1 MHKWFPTID
10 VIAQQGARMRT
21 IRRLP
26 FIFILV
32 LGTALMFML
41 GSPSMAK
48 ETDTDSPIGGV
59 GGAVH
64 ADPFT
69 GMATT
74 SIPID
79 VVPGRNGVQPN
90 LALTYASAGGN
101 GWVGMGWK
109 LEVGAIERQTRWG
122 VPYLPTASDEQA
134 GRVYTIRVNGVS
146 ADLVPAPSPA
156 SSDEYRAKIE
166 GGFLRVKK
174 LSGGSAG
181 WEVTDKTGKKY
192 LFGTTSSTRMSDPAD
207 ATRIFK
213 WCLERVE
220 DRDGNFMTVAYA
232 GDQGQAYLDHIDYTG
247 NGATAPTNTVKFYL
261 ENRSDAPAMYLG
273 NYLIKTAKRLKTI
286 EVRANSALVRA
297 YALTYSQSTSTSNS
311 ILVSI
316 QQTGKDA
323 LIDASGAV
331 SGGSVLP
338 AITMGVSSALS
349 NFSNATW
356 SSFGSGGGDLRDRML
371 VGDFNGDGRNDL
383 AFHAP
388 WMGQILV
395 GISTGTSLSWSAWA
409 GAGTTDLMG
418 RWLVGD
424 FNGDGKSDL
433 TYHDPWGGQLNVFIS
448 TGSTFGS
455 AQWGNAGATELK
467 GRWLV
472 GDFNGD
478 GKSDLTYHNPWGGQL
493 YVFPSNGVNFGVA
506 EWGNAGA
513 TELNG
518 RWLVGDFNGDGR
530 SDLTYHDPW
539 GGQLNVFVSTG
550 RNFGSASWGNAGAT
564 ELSGRWLVGD
574 FNGDGKS
581 DLTYH
586 NPWGGQLYVF
596 PSTGSG
602 FGSAQ
607 WGNAGATELK
617 DRWIVGDFNGEG
629 KHDLVYMNPWDGG
642 SYMFLSDPNNPL
654 PDLLTSLSNGLGG
667 TTTITYVP
675 SSQYTNAQLPYPV
688 QTTATITTCDNWN
701 STTSACAG
709 TALTTAHTYSGGYH
723 HIGER
728 EFRGFNYVKVT
739 GPVGPTGEQLL
750 SETWFHQGNDVAV
763 GTNNPN
769 VAHGYTKGLPYRTKV
784 TDATGHVWSD
794 ATTAYLADAD
804 GVAPFFTPVTQV
816 DASIDNGA
824 KQTRTVYAQ
833 YDTYGNVLREDQVG
847 DISTTTDDRTLI
859 RTFANNTADWL
870 LGFPTS
876 ETVYEGIGLSLQV
889 AQTTLYYDGTASC
902 GTASTNQTPTLGHLT
917 RTVRWLNGGTNPET
931 RMAYDAMGNILCT
944 RDANGNT
951 TTLTYDSMNTFAKT
965 TVNPLGHV
973 VTTQYY
979 GVDGVATDKGLFGQ
993 VKSVTDPNNQTT
1005 TSEYDAFGRKSK
1017 TTTPDGLITTATYNY
1032 GIGFTI
1038 GTQHVLTS
1046 TSGAGLATA
1055 LTSATYFD
1063 GLGRSLKKESTGP
1076 DAKII
1081 VTEVQYDSRGAV
1093 RKKSLAYFKTLESV
1107 TGRWA
1112 TTSYDALGRV
1122 VRMDSPDSTRGLA
1135 CFADWVTVTIDAADH
1150 RKRETKDAYGRT
1162 VRVDEYQSTTSTCD
1176 TAVGTPYATT
1186 TYQYDVQGNLLS
1198 VTDAKGNVSTMTYDT
1213 LGRKTAMHDPD
1224 MGNWSYLYD
1233 AAGNLTK
1240 QTDAK
1245 GQVLWFQYD
1254 ALNRRVQKDFT
1265 TQKAVGSGDVRYTY
1279 DGSTNN
1285 RKGRLQQV
1293 VDASGTVVFQY
1304 DGLGRITQSDKTLD
1318 GTTYTTQST
1327 YDGLG
1332 RLLTVTYPSAPAKT
1346 ISYAYNGPVLD
1357 KVFEGTTTY
1366 IQYINYNA
1374 FGQAG
1379 TTTYGNGVS
1388 TTMTYAN
1395 ASNTVCSQQ
1404 NFRLCTLKTNGPGSG
1419 GGGGGGGS
1427 NTTYSAVADFSG
1439 TQGFHGWYYLSST
1452 GAQLTWNGNFWSGTD
1467 GYIGLWNDGGHPG
1480 NSTDAVRRW
1489 VAPSAGSIQ
1498 ITGTTFDGDTSCGI
1512 DGVQVT
1518 IKKNGAVL
1526 WQQTIAAGDTT
1537 GYSFNLSNTVAMG
1550 DQLDFVTNKLTTSA
1564 CDNTVF
1570 RPTIVLTTSG
1580 GGGGSSTTYSAVADF
1595 SGVQGQQGW
1604 YYLSSTGAQLTWNGN
1619 FWSGTDGYIGLWDDG
1634 SHPGNSTDAVRR
1646 WVAPSAGSVQIT
1658 GTTFDGDTSCGI
1670 DGVQVTIKKNGAVLW
1685 QQTIAAGDTTGY
1697 SFNLSNTVA
1706 TGDQLDFV
1714 TNKLTTSAC
1723 DNTVF
1728 MPTIVLT
1735 TGSGGGGSSGTAY
1748 QDLRYVYTPDG
1759 NVSDI
1764 YDNLVAGGGGD
1775 QHLSYDSLS
1784 RLTLANGPYGTSGTN
1799 TSLTYTY
1806 DELGNLT
1813 FNTQVGTYTYPPSGS
1828 SSVRPHAVATAGSN
1842 TYSYDANGNLTS
1854 GAGRTLTYNLENKP
1868 VTVTTAGQT
1877 TTFVY
1882 DGDGERVK
1890 KNAGST
1896 TTRYISKLYECDNT
1910 SCSRMIF
1917 AGGQRIATIGSGG
1930 ATYYYHADHLG
1941 SSSVITDSTGLKVQ
1955 SIAYYPYGAPR
1966 MNQSL
1971 ITPVID
1977 VPYKY
1982 TGKELDST
1990 TNLYYYEARYYDA
2003 TIGRFMSADTIV
2015 QNPKDPQT
2023 LNRYTYVRNNPY
2035 RYTDPT
2041 GQRFLGDVGKFLGRY
2056 VAPVVSGAIG
2066 YWVCGPAGPI
2076 CAGAASGLTQAA
2088 VAQSEGK
2095 NANLVRGTLGGAAGV
2110 VAMGVANTLPVC
2122 AQLGGACGF
2131 AASGATYAA
2140 INKRDPREG
2149 AKQGLIGGAI
2159 ALPIIVAT
2167 SYINASGPSGSRELT
2182 PDEVELAR
2190 SVFSE
2195 KVDLSSV
2202 RIYNS
2207 KYILLQGQR
2216 FAMAPDGNI
2225 YWPQDNGN
2233 MANSFP
2239 KLFIH
2244 EMTHVMQFQHGINVL
2259 FQGFL
2264 LQGAKYLSGQLY
2276 DPYKFS
2282 YDKDRLFSDYNI
2294 EQQGEYAVE
2303 IYKGTYPSTAIDY

>member
-1 MHKWFPTID
+1 
-10 VIAQQGARMRT
+10 MRT

-467 GRWLV
+467 
-472 GDFNGD
+472 
-478 GKSDLTYHNPWGGQL
+478 
-493 YVFPSNGVNFGVA
+493 
-506 EWGNAGA
+506 
-513 TELNG
+513 
-518 RWLVGDFNGDGR
+518 
-530 SDLTYHDPW
+530 
-539 GGQLNVFVSTG
+539 
-550 RNFGSASWGNAGAT
+550 
-564 ELSGRWLVGD
+564 GRWLVGD

-1357 KVFEGTTTY
+1357 KVFESTTTY

-1489 VAPSAGSIQ
+1489 VAPSAGSI
-1498 ITGTTFDGDTSCGI
+1498 
-1512 DGVQVT
+1512 
-1518 IKKNGAVL
+1518 
-1526 WQQTIAAGDTT
+1526 
-1537 GYSFNLSNTVAMG
+1537 
-1550 DQLDFVTNKLTTSA
+1550 
-1564 CDNTVF
+1564 
-1570 RPTIVLTTSG
+1570 
-1580 GGGGSSTTYSAVADF
+1580 
-1595 SGVQGQQGW
+1595 
-1604 YYLSSTGAQLTWNGN
+1604 
-1619 FWSGTDGYIGLWDDG
+1619 
-1634 SHPGNSTDAVRR
+1634 
-1646 WVAPSAGSVQIT
+1646 QIT